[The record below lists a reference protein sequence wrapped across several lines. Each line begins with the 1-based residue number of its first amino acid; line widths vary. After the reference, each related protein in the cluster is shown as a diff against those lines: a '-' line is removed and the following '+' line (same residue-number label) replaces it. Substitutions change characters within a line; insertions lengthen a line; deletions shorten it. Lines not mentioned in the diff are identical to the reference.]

1 LREGGIVLDGPA
13 LLPQSGDG
21 IGDRDRAFE
30 LLDRSIDQRAVRPRT
45 AVRDVEV
52 VAPGFGLEA
61 GRPVSRDAV
70 AEAAVGAPEL
80 AAGAGFLRQLPSRP
94 APPPRPP
101 ITPPPRARAPRR
113 CGGRR
118 CWRDSCRRP

>member
-1 LREGGIVLDGPA
+1 MQIAEAMHAIGGAVREGPA
-13 LLPQSGDG
+13 LLPQSGDR

-52 VAPGFGLEA
+52 IAPGFGLEA
-61 GRPVSRDAV
+61 GRTVRRDAV

-80 AAGAGFLRQLPSRP
+80 AAGAGLLWKL
-94 APPPRPP
+94 AVPPR
-101 ITPPPRARAPRR
+101 TLNQNAHFKPPPRARAPRR
-113 CGGRR
+113 CG
-118 CWRDSCRRP
+118 W